1 MCKFRKTGKA
11 GKKINIGRIT
21 KPGAFRISSAK
32 EIRDIRLKGINI
44 GILEETEEM
53 MNKDTESDSAIGQ
66 YTFSRYSNN
75 YLHR

>member
-1 MCKFRKTGKA
+1 MCKSRKTGEA

-44 GILEETEEM
+44 GILGETEEM
-53 MNKDTESDSAIGQ
+53 MNKDTESDAGMIQ
-66 YTFSRYSNN
+66 YSFSRYSNN
-75 YLHR
+75 YLNR

>member
-21 KPGAFRISSAK
+21 KPGVFRISSAK
-32 EIRDIRLKGINI
+32 EIRDIRLKGINM

-66 YTFSRYSNN
+66 YSFSRYTKNHLN
-75 YLHR
+75 R